1 MRNPG
6 MESLQSK
13 HTIDSLLMLLNGRA
27 VSYELYLSSAVGLN
41 VEVREGAVEALKV
54 KSSKGVGLRVITD
67 KRPGFAFTSAVDEQ
81 GLKELVERAISAAA
95 GASADEY
102 AALPVPAATALD
114 AESLDILDNAFGDAP
129 EEEKIAFAER
139 IEEAAMSRDSRIKR
153 VRKASYGE
161 TMSYARVVNS
171 NGVDLE
177 NTATYYTG
185 SVTAVAEEAGASE
198 TGWDMDTS
206 HKRSSIDAGRIG
218 ARAAGFAL
226 RMLGARKLQSIKC
239 PAVFENTVVC
249 EFLETLAPSF
259 SADNVSKG
267 KSMLAGMIGK
277 KAVSSCLTIY
287 DDGLLKGGWAAS
299 PFDGEGVPRRKT
311 ALVQDGV
318 CMGWLFDTYWAKRQ
332 RRESTGSASR
342 SGYKG
347 TPGIGITNLYIEKG
361 ERGIERLFSE
371 MGRGLYITELLG
383 AHTVNSVTGE
393 FSLGA
398 AGLWIERGKPAYPVR
413 GMAIAGNLLGLFSR
427 VSAVGSD
434 MRFIGSIGAPS
445 LLVDEIEASGS

>member
-1 MRNPG
+1 MSDTDA
-6 MESLQSK
+6 EAFQSK
-13 HTIDSLLMLLNGRA
+13 RAMDSLLRLLEGRA
-27 VSYELYLSSAVGLN
+27 VSYEAYLSSSIGLN
-41 VEVREGAVEALKV
+41 AEVREGAVEALKV

-67 KRPGFAFTSAVDEQ
+67 GRPGFAFTSAVDGQ
-81 GLKELVERAISAAA
+81 GLEELVERAISAAR

-102 AALPVPAATALD
+102 AVLPCLGPPAVNAG
-114 AESLDILDNAFGDAP
+114 SLDILDSAFGDVA
-129 EEEKIAFAER
+129 EEEKIAFAMR
-139 IEEAAMSRDSRIKR
+139 IEDAAMSRDPRVKR

-161 TMSYARVVNS
+161 TMSYGRLANS

-185 SVTAVAEEAGASE
+185 SVTAVAEEAGESE

-206 HKRSSIDAGRIG
+206 HKRSSIDAPRIG
-218 ARAAGFAL
+218 ARAADFAL

-249 EFLETLAPSF
+249 EFLEALAPSF
-259 SADNVSKG
+259 LADSVSKG
-267 KSMLAGMIGK
+267 KSMLAGRVGDGV
-277 KAVSSCLTIY
+277 VSACLTIY
-287 DDGLLKGGWAAS
+287 DHGLLKGGWAAS

-311 ALVQDGV
+311 ALVKDGV
-318 CMGWLFDTYWAKRQ
+318 CMGWLFDTYWAGRQ
-332 RRESTGSASR
+332 DRESTGSASR

-347 TPGIGITNLYIEKG
+347 TPGIGVTNLYIEKG
-361 ERGIERLFSE
+361 ERGLEGLFSD

-383 AHTVNSVTGE
+383 VHTVNPVTGE

-398 AGLWIERGKPAYPVR
+398 AGQWIEGGRPAYPVR

-445 LLVDEIEASGS
+445 LLVAEIEASGS

>member
-13 HTIDSLLMLLNGRA
+13 HTLDPLLRLLKGRA
-27 VSYELYLSSAVGLN
+27 VSYEVYLSSSSGLN

-81 GLKELVERAISAAA
+81 GFKELVERAISAAM

-102 AALPVPAATALD
+102 AVMPIPASTAMD

-161 TMSYARVVNS
+161 TMSYVRVKNS

-177 NTATYYTG
+177 NIATYYTG
-185 SVTAVAEEAGASE
+185 SVTAIAEEAGASE

-206 HKRSSIDAGRIG
+206 HKRSSMDAGRIG
-218 ARAAGFAL
+218 TMAADFAL

-259 SADNVSKG
+259 CADSVSKG
-267 KSMLAGMIGK
+267 KSMLAGKIGE
-277 KAVSSCLTIY
+277 KAASVCLTIY

-299 PFDGEGVPRRKT
+299 PFDHEGVPRRKN
-311 ALVQDGV
+311 ALVKDGI

-332 RRESTGSASR
+332 GRESTGSASR

-361 ERGIERLFSE
+361 KTSLEKLFSD

-398 AGLWIERGKPAYPVR
+398 AGLWIEGGKPAYPVR
-413 GMAIAGNLLGLFSR
+413 GMAIAGNLLGLFSM